1 MTTRK
6 SYGREGSRTDR
17 RIESDQEYWTESTHT
32 VLSYWFCV
40 LAVGFQ
46 FSIGILHIDEFFGQM
61 CVVEGVIGLSGLL
74 LLDLIHTG
82 KMRIYPKPFK
92 KIHPNTFYR
101 FAITF
106 GVIALIQFTFQIVP
120 LITREEMALAIVFC
134 SVCEEYFFRGLL
146 MEPCFRAGM
155 KSKDKFTVW
164 KYSPEKKK
172 PDKEM
177 SYVELGG
184 IVLSAII
191 FALFHVNYYSQPR
204 LLLMVFVGGI
214 WLGIVY
220 WWNKDL
226 TSVILSHFLL
236 NILFVVQFY
245 QVTGL

>member
-1 MTTRK
+1 
-6 SYGREGSRTDR
+6 
-17 RIESDQEYWTESTHT
+17 
-32 VLSYWFCV
+32 
-40 LAVGFQ
+40 
-46 FSIGILHIDEFFGQM
+46 
-61 CVVEGVIGLSGLL
+61 
-74 LLDLIHTG
+74 
-82 KMRIYPKPFK
+82 
-92 KIHPNTFYR
+92 
-101 FAITF
+101 
-106 GVIALIQFTFQIVP
+106 
-120 LITREEMALAIVFC
+120 
-134 SVCEEYFFRGLL
+134 